1 MAHPKD
7 ILAKLDANARKS
19 LSQNFLTSPHW
30 AESLTSAVT
39 EGEPPKAIWEVGPG
53 LGALTQL
60 LLKKAKVPV
69 TLFEYDKKLSAF
81 LRSEYPGIHLIEG
94 DVLKAPLVELAQSAG
109 KVAVLSNLPYH
120 LSSPVFFRLVD
131 LKPFLTRVVLT
142 FQKEFAERL
151 LARVGQESYG
161 ALSIIAQLH
170 FKITNL
176 GILPSGAFYPPPAV
190 ASQAVILE
198 PQNPRNLD
206 LENLCR
212 VIKAGFL
219 HPRKKMVSN
228 LKQIFPEVDWAK
240 TMEAQSLS
248 PNTRAEEL
256 NEEQWIQLSQAVKSS
271 PPRS

>member
-1 MAHPKD
+1 MAHPKE
-7 ILAKLDANARKS
+7 ILARLQANARKS

-30 AESLTSAVT
+30 AETLTQAVT
-39 EGEPPKAIWEVGPG
+39 DGPTPDAIWEIGPG
-53 LGALTQL
+53 LGALTQI
-60 LLKKAKVPV
+60 LLKKAKAPV

-81 LRSEYPGIHLIEG
+81 LREEYPGISLIEG
-94 DVLKAPLVELAQSAG
+94 DVLKAPLEELAQKAG

-120 LSSPVFFRLVD
+120 LSSPVFFKLVEI
-131 LKPFLTRVVLT
+131 KPFLTRVVLT

-151 LARVGQESYG
+151 IAKVGQEAYG

-206 LENLCR
+206 LNALSKI
-212 VIKAGFL
+212 IKAGFL
-219 HPRKKMVSN
+219 HPRKKMLSN
-228 LKQIFPEVDWAK
+228 LKQVFPEVDWMKA
-240 TMEAQSLS
+240 MEAQGLS

-256 NEEQWIQLSQAVKSS
+256 NEAQWIELLNHSKS
-271 PPRS
+271 P

>member
-1 MAHPKD
+1 MAHPKEL
-7 ILAKLDANARKS
+7 LAKLDANARKS

-30 AESLTSAVT
+30 AETLTSSVT
-39 EGEPPKAIWEVGPG
+39 EGEVPQAIWEIGPG

-60 LLKKAKVPV
+60 LLKKAKAPV

-81 LRSEYPGIHLIEG
+81 LRQEYPGINLIEG
-94 DVLKAPLVELAQSAG
+94 DVLKAPLEDLARQAG
-109 KVAVLSNLPYH
+109 RVAILSNLPYH
-120 LSSPVFFRLVD
+120 LSSPVFFRLVEI
-131 LKPFLTRVVLT
+131 KPHITRVVLT

-151 LARVGQESYG
+151 IAKVGQEAYG

-198 PQNPRNLD
+198 PHNPRNLD
-206 LENLCR
+206 LETLCK

-240 TMEAQSLS
+240 AMESQSLS

-256 NEEQWIQLSQAVKSS
+256 NEAQWILLSKAVKSS
-271 PPRS
+271 S

>member
-1 MAHPKD
+1 MAHPKEL
-7 ILAKLDANARKS
+7 LAKLDANARKS

-30 AESLTSAVT
+30 AETLTSAVT
-39 EGEPPKAIWEVGPG
+39 EGETPQAIWEIGPG

-60 LLKKAKVPV
+60 LLKKAKAPV

-81 LRSEYPGIHLIEG
+81 LREQYPSIHLIEG
-94 DVLKAPLVELAQSAG
+94 DVLKAPLQELAQKAG
-109 KVAVLSNLPYH
+109 KIAVLSNLPYH

-131 LKPFLTRVVLT
+131 LKAHITRVVLT

-151 LARVGQESYG
+151 IAKVGQESYG

-176 GILPSGAFYPPPAV
+176 GILPSGAFYPPPSI

-198 PQNPRNLD
+198 PQNPKNLD
-206 LENLCR
+206 LNTLCK

-228 LKQIFPEVDWAK
+228 LKHVFPEVDWAK
-240 TMEAQSLS
+240 AMEVQDLS
-248 PNTRAEEL
+248 SNTRAEEL
-256 NEEQWIQLSQAVKSS
+256 NESQWILLSQAVKL
-271 PPRS
+271 

>member
-1 MAHPKD
+1 MAHPKEL
-7 ILAKLDANARKS
+7 LARLDANARKS

-30 AESLTSAVT
+30 AETLTAAVM
-39 EGEPPKAIWEVGPG
+39 EGESAQAIWEIGPG

-81 LRSEYPGIHLIEG
+81 LREEYPGVDLIEG
-94 DVLKAPLVELAQSAG
+94 DVLKAPLEDLAKKSG

-120 LSSPVFFRLVD
+120 LSSPVFFKLVEI
-131 LKPFLTRVVLT
+131 KPHLTRVVLT

-151 LARVGQESYG
+151 TAKVGQEAYG

-176 GILPSGAFYPPPAV
+176 GILPPGAFYPPPAV

-198 PQNPRNLD
+198 TQTPKDLD
-206 LENLCR
+206 LDKLCK

-228 LKQIFPEVDWAK
+228 LKQIFPEVDWLK
-240 TMEAQSLS
+240 TLESNSLS
-248 PNTRAEEL
+248 PNTRAEEVH
-256 NEEQWIQLSQAVKSS
+256 EQQWISLSLALK
-271 PPRS
+271 R

>member
-1 MAHPKD
+1 MAHPKE
-7 ILAKLDANARKS
+7 ILARLDANARKS

-30 AESLTSAVT
+30 AETLTSAVT
-39 EGEPPKAIWEVGPG
+39 SGETPQAIWEIGPG

-60 LLKKAKVPV
+60 LLKKASVPV

-81 LRSEYPGIHLIEG
+81 LREEYPGINLIEG
-94 DVLKAPLVELAQSAG
+94 DVLKAPLEDLAQKAG
-109 KVAVLSNLPYH
+109 RVAVLSNLPYH
-120 LSSPVFFRLVD
+120 LSSPVFFKLVEI
-131 LKPFLTRVVLT
+131 KPHITRVVLT

-151 LARVGQESYG
+151 LAKVGQESYG

-206 LENLCR
+206 LETLCK

-228 LKQIFPEVDWAK
+228 LKQVFPKVDWASA
-240 TMEAQSLS
+240 MEAQSLS

-256 NEEQWIQLSQAVKSS
+256 NEAQWIELSKYCNSNNL
-271 PPRS
+271 

>member
-1 MAHPKD
+1 MAHPKE

-30 AESLTSAVT
+30 AETLTSAVC
-39 EGEPPKAIWEVGPG
+39 EGEVPKAVWEIGPG

-60 LLKKAKVPV
+60 LLKKAKAPV
-69 TLFEYDKKLSAF
+69 TLFEYDKKLSAY
-81 LRSEYPGIHLIEG
+81 LREEYPGISLIEG
-94 DVLKAPLVELAQSAG
+94 DVLKAPLEDLARKAG
-109 KVAVLSNLPYH
+109 RVAILSNLPYH
-120 LSSPVFFRLVD
+120 LSSPVFFRLVEI
-131 LKPFLTRVVLT
+131 KSHITRVVLT

-151 LARVGQESYG
+151 IAKVGDNSYG
-161 ALSIIAQLH
+161 ALSLIAQLH
-170 FKITNL
+170 FKMTNL

-198 PQNPRNLD
+198 PHNPRNLD
-206 LENLCR
+206 LETLCK

-228 LKQIFPEVDWAK
+228 LKQIFPDVDWRK
-240 TMEAQSLS
+240 VMEEQSLS

-256 NEEQWIQLSQAVKSS
+256 NEAQWILLSKAVNSKA
-271 PPRS
+271 

>member
-1 MAHPKD
+1 MAHPKEL
-7 ILAKLDANARKS
+7 LARLNANARKS

-30 AESLTSAVT
+30 AETLTSAVT
-39 EGEPPKAIWEVGPG
+39 EGEPALAIWEIGPG

-60 LLKKAKVPV
+60 LLKKAKAPV

-81 LRSEYPGIHLIEG
+81 LRKEYQGIDLIEG
-94 DVLKAPLVELAQSAG
+94 DVLKAPLEKLAKRSG

-120 LSSPVFFRLVD
+120 LSSPVFFKLVEI
-131 LKPFLTRVVLT
+131 KPYLTRVVLT

-151 LARVGQESYG
+151 IAKVGQEAYG

-176 GILPSGAFYPPPAV
+176 GTLPPGAFYPPPAV
-190 ASQAVILE
+190 ASTAVILE
-198 PQNPRNLD
+198 PQTPKDLD
-206 LENLCR
+206 LDKLCK

-228 LKQIFPEVDWAK
+228 LKQIFPEVDWLKALDSD
-240 TMEAQSLS
+240 SLS

-256 NEEQWIQLSQAVKSS
+256 NEQQWIRLSQSLK
-271 PPRS
+271 R